1 MARADTELQTHV
13 ESTEDG
19 ASAGERGG
27 SKSDRDGD
35 RETTESDAQTADS
48 GAARAPQAET
58 VGKAVRQPTKKP
70 RTWREKLARTRQ
82 YLRLQPFDT
91 STEDGRSD
99 ERFRRAT
106 LTTTSGFASRGL
118 TALVSTVSIPLTI
131 GYLGQERYGMWAA
144 INALLAWAVLA
155 DFGLGW
161 GLLNHLS
168 EAYGKNDRDAA
179 ARFVST
185 AFFALTAIALVFA
198 VVLLPLVLILPW
210 ERILNLHDPA
220 LIAEAPQTVAA
231 VIIVFLFRFPLGIVG
246 QIYSAHQRGYIA
258 NVFSVLG
265 AILSITTLVI
275 VIKLEG
281 GLPWL
286 IFATG
291 GVGLVMVF
299 FNLFYIGA
307 DMPWLLPRWSRRTK
321 GALRALVQLSVPLFL
336 FQIGALLINEAQIL
350 IIAHVRD
357 VGEVTRY
364 SVFLKVFTI
373 PVYIV
378 AMIDGPLVPAF
389 RESYARGD
397 KAWLRSTFWN
407 VQKLK
412 LWIALASTAMFLLFG
427 NLFTR
432 LLSRN
437 TVEFDRSVWLAAGLL
452 LAVGCW
458 NGGFTHL
465 FTAVDRIWVLVATV
479 VANGLI
485 TAPLTYFLAGAHG
498 MLGVVLATAAFSV
511 VITAWL
517 MPLLMRY
524 LIKDMRPVP
533 AVA

>member
-1 MARADTELQTHV
+1 
-13 ESTEDG
+13 
-19 ASAGERGG
+19 
-27 SKSDRDGD
+27 
-35 RETTESDAQTADS
+35 
-48 GAARAPQAET
+48 
-58 VGKAVRQPTKKP
+58 
-70 RTWREKLARTRQ
+70 
-82 YLRLQPFDT
+82 
-91 STEDGRSD
+91 
-99 ERFRRAT
+99 
-106 LTTTSGFASRGL
+106 
-118 TALVSTVSIPLTI
+118 
-131 GYLGQERYGMWAA
+131 
-144 INALLAWAVLA
+144 
-155 DFGLGW
+155 
-161 GLLNHLS
+161 
-168 EAYGKNDRDAA
+168 
-179 ARFVST
+179 
-185 AFFALTAIALVFA
+185 
-198 VVLLPLVLILPW
+198 
-210 ERILNLHDPA
+210 
-220 LIAEAPQTVAA
+220 
-231 VIIVFLFRFPLGIVG
+231 
-246 QIYSAHQRGYIA
+246 
-258 NVFSVLG
+258 
-265 AILSITTLVI
+265 VI

-291 GVGLVMVF
+291 GVGLVMVLV
-299 FNLFYIGA
+299 NLLYIGG

-321 GALRALVQLSVPLFL
+321 AALRALVQLSVPLFL

-373 PVYIV
+373 PVYVV

-397 KAWLRSTFWN
+397 KAWLRSAFWN

-412 LWIALASTAMFLLFG
+412 LWIALASTALFLIFG

-479 VANGLI
+479 VANGLV
-485 TAPLTYFLAGAHG
+485 TAPLTYFLAGRHG

-517 MPLLMRY
+517 MPLLMRH
-524 LIKDMRPVP
+524 LIKDMRRPVP